1 MLYLSLSTQNLFLKY
16 FYVTSSQ
23 SPFVNMLDLDPIGI
37 TEDFPRVPAD
47 LAVGCFQGYARLLTC
62 CLLDYFLA
70 MILYYRLNCGVH
82 SLGPFLWSLDTLRI
96 SDSTSKGSI
105 ILDNFLLSSLCSYI
119 CSFLGHVIIYIHL
132 LLLPAV
138 CSSPLSTYPSHPHSL
153 SCFFPQPFNQ

>member
-1 MLYLSLSTQNLFLKY
+1 MRISGRIECESPNRHLYDFVGNIRLDEHGYVKSVFIKTQNSQCIADLSTYYFLVLYLSLSTQNLFLKY

-23 SPFVNMLDLDPIGI
+23 SPFVNMVDLNPIGI

-82 SLGPFLWSLDTLRI
+82 SLGPFL
-96 SDSTSKGSI
+96 
-105 ILDNFLLSSLCSYI
+105 
-119 CSFLGHVIIYIHL
+119 
-132 LLLPAV
+132 
-138 CSSPLSTYPSHPHSL
+138 
-153 SCFFPQPFNQ
+153 